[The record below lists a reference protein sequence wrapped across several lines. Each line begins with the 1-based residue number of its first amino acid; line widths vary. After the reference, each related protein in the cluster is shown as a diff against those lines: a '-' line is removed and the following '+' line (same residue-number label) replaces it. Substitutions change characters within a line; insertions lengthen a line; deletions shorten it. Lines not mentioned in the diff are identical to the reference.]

1 MMGRPNVENY
11 WKQKFFGRGGI
22 YVVNQ
27 DMEWQ
32 SKVFAFVRKLEELE
46 TKEKKK
52 FYEVA
57 KVLEKCACNMWIKKT
72 HYNKVPYYPHY

>member
-1 MMGRPNVENY
+1 MMWRPNVENY

-27 DMEWQ
+27 YMEWQ

-46 TKEKKK
+46 TKEKKN
-52 FYEVA
+52 
-57 KVLEKCACNMWIKKT
+57 LWSS
-72 HYNKVPYYPHY
+72 